1 MGYLANALYIEAKE
15 RSKELLDI
23 SKAKLD
29 DVDDDL
35 RRTFQAMEE
44 VSYQI
49 LPQSKTPRAEW
60 HWYDSQAKRM
70 NEARIS

>member
-1 MGYLANALYIEAKE
+1 MGYLANAVYIEAKE

-35 RRTFQAMEE
+35 RRTFQTMEE
-44 VSYQI
+44 VSYQT
-49 LPQSKTPRAEW
+49 LLQSKSPRAE
-60 HWYDSQAKRM
+60 
-70 NEARIS
+70 